1 MAQLYYFKGR
11 GRAETTRWMLA
22 ANGIDFQNIPIET
35 PQALAALRSD
45 DWMNEIY
52 PLWIGAHGVMI
63 TLRRMARPSTRRR
76 YAPWTKLKRKN
87 YFILL
92 RSEPS
97 ALAVSRFLR
106 DHEADPRSGTKTYD
120 PFYA

>member
-1 MAQLYYFKGR
+1 MESAFDIQENPPDSVFEEF
-11 GRAETTRWMLA
+11 ALA

-87 YFILL
+87 
-92 RSEPS
+92 
-97 ALAVSRFLR
+97 
-106 DHEADPRSGTKTYD
+106 
-120 PFYA
+120 